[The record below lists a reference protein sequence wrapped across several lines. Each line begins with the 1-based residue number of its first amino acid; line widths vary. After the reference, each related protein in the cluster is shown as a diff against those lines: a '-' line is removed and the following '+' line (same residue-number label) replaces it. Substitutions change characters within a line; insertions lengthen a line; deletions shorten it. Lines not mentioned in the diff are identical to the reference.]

1 MPDATS
7 ELKQSSHGF
16 CRDCCLRLPPEAAS
30 AVRCP
35 NCRSPRLV
43 RHAELFGL
51 AIAHIDCDAF
61 YAAIEKRD
69 NPDLRDKPL
78 IIGGGTRGVVSTACY
93 IARISGVRSAMPM
106 FEARKLCPEAVIL
119 PPNMAKYQKAGKD
132 VRSLMLE
139 LTPLVEPLSIDE
151 AFLNLSGTEKLHKSS
166 PAESLARLALK
177 IEREIGITVSIGL
190 SHNKF
195 LAKIASDLNKPRG
208 FSVIGKAET
217 VSFLAD
223 KPVRFVW
230 GIGQKTSE
238 TLAKD
243 GLMTLGQIQSMPE
256 RELVARYGKLGAHL
270 WHLARG
276 NDERIVDPEGEA
288 KSVSAETTF
297 DVDIA
302 ELDALA
308 RELWRLCEKVSDRLK
323 RAGLAGGNVHLKL
336 KTAGF
341 RIISRQMSL
350 SAPTQLAETL
360 FRCGRT
366 LLQREATGQLY
377 RLIGIGV
384 GDIREAADAD
394 PMDLADPDG
403 AQRRKVEAA
412 IDAVRAKLGKG
423 SIGKGRGFEGRRR

>member
-1 MPDATS
+1 MAEALTEQAHFPP
-7 ELKQSSHGF
+7 GF
-16 CRDCCLRLPPEAAS
+16 CRDCCLRLPPGATS
-30 AVRCP
+30 RCA
-35 NCRSPRLV
+35 NCRSPRLI
-43 RHAELFGL
+43 RHTELFSL
-51 AIAHIDCDAF
+51 AIGHIDCDAF

-69 NPDLRDKPL
+69 NPTLHDKPV
-78 IIGGGTRGVVSTACY
+78 IIGGATRGVVSTACY

-106 FEARKLCPEAVIL
+106 FKARKLCPEAVIL
-119 PPNMAKYQKAGKD
+119 PPNMAKYQKAGKE
-132 VRSLMLE
+132 VRTLMLE

-151 AFLNLSGTEKLHKSS
+151 AFLDLSGTETLHKSS

-177 IEREIGITVSIGL
+177 IEREVGITVSIGL

-208 FSVIGKAET
+208 FSVIGRAET
-217 VSFLAD
+217 LSFLAD

-230 GIGQKTSE
+230 GIGQSTSE
-238 TLAKD
+238 RLAKD
-243 GLMTLGQIQSMPE
+243 GLMTLGQIQSMAE
-256 RELVARYGKLGAHL
+256 RDLIARYGKLGAHL
-270 WHLARG
+270 WHLACG
-276 NDERIVDPEGEA
+276 HDERIVDPDSEA

-297 DVDIA
+297 DIDIDDF
-302 ELDALA
+302 DALA
-308 RELWRLCEKVSDRLK
+308 HELWPLCEKVSDRLK
-323 RAGLAGGNVHLKL
+323 RAALAGGNVHLKL

-366 LLQREATGQLY
+366 LLEREATGTRY

-384 GDIREAADAD
+384 GDIRDAADAD
-394 PMDLADPDG
+394 PMDLGDPD
-403 AQRRKVEAA
+403 AQQRRKVESA

-423 SIGKGRGFEGRRR
+423 SIGKGRGIEIKRR